1 MKREIIKNSVCRVA
15 LLLVMIV
22 MTLTA
27 GAKTVTLTSST
38 GQVTLNDGDV
48 VTGTGGENTY
58 LVISAGATVTLN
70 GVDITNN
77 TPDYGNEI
85 PSGIACQGDATI
97 ILAKGTTNTII
108 GCYYLD
114 PCIKVGPPNT
124 TLTIKGYGSLY
135 LRSWGWGACIGSRN
149 QQACGN
155 IVIEGGTLDLNTEI
169 TASGYAAC
177 IGSSGHGGSC
187 GDITIKGGNIRAE
200 SSFGAAAI
208 GSGASWISEDSSCTC
223 GNITITGGT
232 IYAFSHSARGGAAIG
247 GGYDGHCGNISI
259 SGITSVSA
267 LKYSSNSPY
276 CIGPGAGDNSTCGTL
291 TLWGQTSGYIV
302 GPTDYNAE
310 VLAPTDI
317 PYTVSFNANG
327 GTGSMSDQGFY
338 SNTPQALTAN
348 GFSLSG
354 KILKCWSTKADG
366 SGYDY
371 YNGETVTNLGNVTL
385 YAQWADIDHAV
396 SFDPNGGTG
405 TMASQ
410 DFALNSTQML
420 NVNTFVCPGYD
431 FAEWNTMQDGSGTSY
446 TDKQAVSNLGN
457 VTLYAQWTPHNY
469 SITYILDGGT
479 NASSNPATYTIEDE
493 TFTMA
498 APIRYGYNFVGWTY
512 EGQSTPVK
520 RITIAHGSTGD
531 KTLVANWT
539 LAPVITLTANVG
551 YWELQNG
558 QTLTGTGGPDT
569 HITIA
574 AGATVTLSDVNL
586 TTIADDNNHHW
597 AGLSCVGDATIIL
610 ADGTANHVK
619 GGFGTYP
626 AIYVPAGNTLT
637 IRGGGTLNAHGGNNS
652 AGIGSPPIGWW
663 CGNIVL
669 DGGIINAAGGDE
681 AAGIG
686 SAGAAVCGDITITTG
701 VTSVTVSGGIR
712 SASIG
717 AGLFG
722 SCGTVTIGGVVT
734 GSIYGSITYR
744 PADNPA
750 CTITFDANDG
760 TGDMDAQQVLKK
772 ISIGLNDC
780 AFTREDYVFTGWNT
794 EADGSGTHYAN
805 GQAIAATG
813 NMTLYAQWDH
823 RDDYHVTFDA
833 NGGTGSMEV
842 QTFIKHDPPQNLS
855 TCTFTRE
862 GYAFVGWN
870 TKADGSGTA
879 YTDEQSITV
888 TGDMTLYAQWREL
901 LAVTFHANG
910 GTGTMDSQTF
920 VEGVPQSLNS
930 CTFTVPAGGAFAG
943 WNTETD
949 GSGIAYAAGV
959 DVTLT
964 GDITLYA
971 QWREGSIVTFDAN
984 GGTGTMTDQTFG
996 WGISQY
1002 LNACTFTRSGYFF
1015 VAWNTAADGSG
1026 TTYADKASITI
1037 SADMML
1043 YAQWSVRSDRTISV
1057 YDEITATLYNGD
1069 MLTGTGE
1076 TDKNV
1081 TITDGA
1087 TVIFS
1092 NVSLTQI
1099 GCNPCIICNGDAT
1112 IILSGNNYLEGGY
1125 ESAGIYIPE
1134 GKTLTIRGTG
1144 SLTAKGKEM
1153 RPGIGGQGHNYSTSC
1168 GNIII
1173 SSEVAFVTAETSEC
1187 NYCIGPAAD
1196 GFYEYQYGS
1205 CGTVIIGGV
1214 ETGPIAQQS
1223 FTYRSACTVAFDA
1236 NGGTGTM
1243 AEQTFRSGTPQ
1254 NLNACTMIREG
1265 YLFVGWNTAANGT
1278 GTSYTDEQAI
1288 TATSDM
1294 TLYAQWRRILS
1305 VTFDP
1310 NGSAGTMESQL
1321 FYEGIAQNL
1330 SACTFTAPLG
1340 CHFIGW
1346 NTSRDG
1352 SGTSYTDEQAV
1363 TLTDNTTLYAQWV
1376 IPVWVNNNRLTW
1388 ANRYDILGDGTMSFD
1403 PLTNTLTLDHPTQNV
1418 PIRTEG
1424 IDLTV
1429 KGFYQM
1435 TDEAGDVA
1443 LDVVGGTLTLEGDFT
1458 LRGAVTGVQAG
1469 GDMNVKGQLRT
1480 YGTSGSGIHYTGTGN
1495 AWLTLQP
1502 GFIGTTRV
1510 EMQGATD
1517 ALSYTEGNV
1526 FRITT
1531 NGFVLSE
1538 PANGQVVSSED
1549 MFKILEG
1556 GVRTKRAVFTIAGT
1570 ANGEGTAASPYQI
1583 LSSDDWTRACADVDN
1598 GCETAGIYLEL
1609 NTSITATTMM
1619 GRPDNPFAGVID
1631 GQRNYWKV
1639 TSAINK
1645 DVEGAALFRSVSGAT
1660 IKNFCVEGSVIGGAA
1675 SGGIVG
1681 QAVDGTTT
1689 VENCVFNG
1697 TVITTTGEPAAN
1709 FVCGNVASEATV
1721 TYNNCLDATNLLWP
1735 AATDTRAYSVTGV
1748 DATLTLTGTT
1758 GIAWNNAIYAPQGAT
1773 VEFTMITVSGGE
1785 YVATGGTLSESG
1797 GTYSLVMPAQN
1808 VTILPKNS
1816 LTYAVTGNISTGGE
1830 VEINKTEAAAGMSV
1844 YVTITPDSYYMLSEL
1859 TVKDANDNEIP
1870 MTMYEPGFGFF
1881 TMPSGPVTVTV
1892 SFNKKYSFDATTGE
1906 LRLLC
1911 GEFNSLGTN
1920 GFGPDVT
1927 GDKGAVLKVTA
1938 AEGVRFT
1945 GTCASLFEGFTNCS
1959 EIDLMG
1965 VNTSAMTRTT
1975 SMFEGCT
1982 SLSKLNM
1989 TGWNLEQVE
1998 YMSSMFENCSSLR
2011 EIDLSGINLNT
2022 NATMTEMFSCSG
2034 DNTGVCKLTLPAG
2047 MGVTA
2052 SMRLNKG
2059 YYYGV
2064 YNGEILSSGWQLL
2077 GDKTVV
2083 SGTDQYKGWT
2093 CATLPAQLTTA
2104 TFVWSKMPED
2114 FVLELPDDQ
2123 DNSAVV
2129 EAWDGVTTNV
2139 RLTGRK
2145 LWKDGDWNTIC
2156 LPFKFTSQT
2165 DYNNIFSAY
2174 NYMVLDTEGK
2184 YNAEGDLYYHGDDQ
2198 IESDFTQQ
2206 TGFDADTG
2214 TLTLYFDYPPSY
2226 SPNTPYIIRWEKD
2239 TDNPYIESPE
2249 FTNVIIT
2256 KTMNNVTSQ
2265 DGKVSF
2271 VGNYDYRYFTA
2282 ADKSILFLG
2291 TDNTLYYPEPGG
2303 RIGPFRAY
2311 FQVNLGSQE
2320 VKQFVLNFGDVTD
2333 RIESLSPN
2341 PSPVREGSADAW
2353 YDLNGRKLS
2362 GKPAQRG
2369 IYIYKGKKVVIK

>member
-15 LLLVMIV
+15 LLLVMMV

-27 GAKTVTLTSST
+27 GAETVTLTSET
-38 GQVTLNDGDV
+38 GLVTLNDGDV
-48 VTGTGGENTY
+48 VTGTGGVETRIQ
-58 LVISAGATVTLN
+58 VAAGATVTLS
-70 GVDITNN
+70 GVTIYTLVNHENPDYWWPTILCLGDAVIILGDGTNN
-77 TPDYGNEI
+77 LLKTNHTDFPVVTV
-85 PSGIACQGDATI
+85 AQGS
-97 ILAKGTTNTII
+97 
-108 GCYYLD
+108 
-114 PCIKVGPPNT
+114 
-124 TLTIKGYGSLY
+124 TLTIRGNGSLEAYSCGYG
-135 LRSWGWGACIGSRN
+135 AAIGSG
-149 QQACGN
+149 AGMGCGN
-155 IVIEGGTLDLNTEI
+155 IVIESGNISAFAGYSDYKQGKRWGGEAAGIGTGF
-169 TASGYAAC
+169 SGL
-177 IGSSGHGGSC
+177 C
-187 GDITIKGGNIRAE
+187 GDITISGGTVNATSYE
-200 SSFGAAAI
+200 AAGI
-208 GSGASWISEDSSCTC
+208 GSSKQASC
-223 GNITITGGT
+223 GNITITGGIVT
-232 IYAFSHSARGGAAIG
+232 ATGGLFHFDKDSNSAPGIGSDYRGV
-247 GGYDGHCGNISI
+247 CGDISINISSNVGRVI
-259 SGITSVSA
+259 AYRSA
-267 LKYSSNSPY
+267 NSPY
-276 CIGPGAGDNSTCGTL
+276 SVGPGLSDDEAHSFCGTL
-291 TLWGQTSGYIV
+291 TIDGV
-302 GPTDYNAE
+302 ATDYI
-310 VLAPTDI
+310 TDD
-317 PYTVSFNANG
+317 VFK
-327 GTGSMSDQGFY
+327 Y
-338 SNTPQALTAN
+338 SK
-348 GFSLSG
+348 G
-354 KILKCWSTKADG
+354 I
-366 SGYDY
+366 YD
-371 YNGETVTNLGNVTL
+371 
-385 YAQWADIDHAV
+385 
-396 SFDPNGGTG
+396 
-405 TMASQ
+405 
-410 DFALNSTQML
+410 
-420 NVNTFVCPGYD
+420 
-431 FAEWNTMQDGSGTSY
+431 
-446 TDKQAVSNLGN
+446 
-457 VTLYAQWTPHNY
+457 
-469 SITYILDGGT
+469 ITYILDGGT
-479 NASSNPATYTIEDE
+479 NASSNPTTYTIEDE
-493 TFTMA
+493 TFTIA
-498 APIRYGYNFVGWTY
+498 APTRFGYDFVGWTY

-520 RITIAHGSTGD
+520 RITIVRGSTGD

-539 LAPVITLTANVG
+539 LAPIVTLTPEAG

-558 QTLTGTGGPDT
+558 QTLTGAGGPDT

-574 AGATVTLSDVNL
+574 AGATVTLSGVNL
-586 TTIADDNNHHW
+586 TNISGDYHHYW
-597 AGLSCVGDATIIL
+597 AGLTCVGDATIIL
-610 ADGTANHVK
+610 ADGTTNHIK

-626 AIYVPAGNTLT
+626 AIYVPAGKTLT

-669 DGGIINAAGGDE
+669 DGGIINAAGGNE

-701 VTSVTVSGGIR
+701 VTSVTVSGGTR

-717 AGLFG
+717 AGRYG

-734 GSIYGSITYR
+734 GSIYGYFTYR
-744 PADNPA
+744 PADNPT
-750 CTITFDANDG
+750 CTITFDANG
-760 TGDMDAQQVLKK
+760 GAGDMAAQQVLGN
-772 ISIGLNDC
+772 ISFGLHDC
-780 AFTREDYVFTGWNT
+780 TFTREDYVFTGWNT
-794 EADGSGTHYAN
+794 KADGSGTAYAN
-805 GQAIAATG
+805 GQAITATG

-833 NGGTGSMEV
+833 NGGTGSMEGQV
-842 QTFIKHDPPQNLS
+842 FRKHDPPQNLS
-855 TCTFTRE
+855 ACTFTCE
-862 GYAFVGWN
+862 GYAFIGWN
-870 TKADGSGTA
+870 TKANGSGTA
-879 YTDEQSITV
+879 YTDEQNT
-888 TGDMTLYAQWREL
+888 TANGDMTLYAQWIEL
-901 LAVTFHANG
+901 FTVTFHANG
-910 GTGTMDSQTF
+910 GTDTMESQTF
-920 VEGVPQSLNS
+920 VEGVPQSPS
-930 CTFTVPAGGAFAG
+930 PCTFTAPAGYAFVG
-943 WNTETD
+943 WNTEAD
-949 GSGIAYAAGV
+949 GSGIAYAAGR
-959 DVTLT
+959 DITLT
-964 GDITLYA
+964 ADMTLYA
-971 QWREGSIVTFDAN
+971 QWREGCIVTFDAN
-984 GGTGTMTDQTFG
+984 GGTGNMDEQFFG
-996 WGISQY
+996 KNALQA
-1002 LNACTFTRSGYFF
+1002 LNVNAFTRDGYFF
-1015 VAWNTAADGSG
+1015 IGWNTAADGSG
-1026 TTYADKASITI
+1026 TAYADKASITVI
-1037 SADMML
+1037 ADMTL
-1043 YAQWSVRSDRTISV
+1043 YAQWSARSDRTIDV
-1057 YDEITATLYNGD
+1057 YNGGNTITYEVTLNNGD
-1069 MLTGTGE
+1069 MLTGTG
-1076 TDKNV
+1076 TTNKKV
-1081 TITDGA
+1081 TIADGA

-1092 NVSLTQI
+1092 NVSLEQKEDL
-1099 GCNPCIICNGDAT
+1099 PCIICAGDAT
-1112 IILSGNNYLEGGY
+1112 IILSGNNYVEGQGGG
-1125 ESAGIYIPE
+1125 AGIYIPA

-1144 SLTAKGKEM
+1144 SLTAKGKLFSA
-1153 RPGIGGQGHNYSTSC
+1153 GIGGNDTSSYHVSC

-1173 SSEVAFVTAETSEC
+1173 TSEVDFVTAETRGGE
-1187 NYCIGPAAD
+1187 YCIGPA
-1196 GFYEYQYGS
+1196 GNGS
-1205 CGTVIIGGV
+1205 CGTVTIGGV
-1214 ETGPIAQQS
+1214 ETGPIAQRS
-1223 FTYRSACTVAFDA
+1223 FTYSSTTYTITFDA

-1243 AEQTFRSGTPQ
+1243 GEQTFLGSMPQ
-1254 NLNACTMIREG
+1254 NLNACTIIRDG
-1265 YLFVGWNTAANGT
+1265 YEFIGWNTAANGT
-1278 GTSYTDEQAI
+1278 GTAYTDGQAI
-1288 TATSDM
+1288 TASGDM
-1294 TLYAQWRRILS
+1294 ILYAQWRRLLT

-1310 NGSAGTMESQL
+1310 NGSAGIMESQV
-1321 FYEGIAQNL
+1321 FYEGFSQNL
-1330 SACTFTAPLG
+1330 NTCTFTAPLG

-1363 TLTDNTTLYAQWV
+1363 TLTDNTTLYAQWA
-1376 IPVWVNNNRLTW
+1376 IPVWVNNNPLTW

-1418 PIRTEG
+1418 PIRSEG

-1429 KGFYQM
+1429 KGFYKM

-1510 EMQGATD
+1510 EMQGGTD

-1531 NGFVLSE
+1531 NGFELSE
-1538 PANGQVVSSED
+1538 PVGGHVVSSPD
-1549 MFKILEG
+1549 IFYIWEG
-1556 GVRTKRAVFTIAGT
+1556 GVAAKRAVFTIAGT
-1570 ANGEGTAASPYQI
+1570 ANGEGTAESPYQI

-1598 GCETAGIYLEL
+1598 GCETAGIYFEL

-1619 GRPDNPFAGVID
+1619 GTPDNPFAGVID
-1631 GQRNYWKV
+1631 GQRHYWNL
-1639 TSAINK
+1639 TAAINK

-1697 TVITTTGEPAAN
+1697 TVTTTTGEPAAN

-1721 TYNNCLDATNLLWP
+1721 TYNNCLDVTNMLWP
-1735 AATDTRAYSVTGV
+1735 ATGTRAYSVTGV

-1758 GIAWNNAIYAPQGAT
+1758 GISWNNAIYAPQGAT

-1892 SFNKKYSFDATTGE
+1892 SFNKKYSFENGE

-1945 GTCASLFEGFTNCS
+1945 STCASLFKDFTNCS
-1959 EIDLMG
+1959 EIDLTG

-2022 NATMTEMFSCSG
+2022 NATMTEMFSCEGYS
-2034 DNTGVCKLTLPAG
+2034 TGVCKLTLPAG

-2052 SMRLNKG
+2052 SMQLNKG

-2083 SGTDQYKGWT
+2083 SGTDQYEGWT

-2165 DYNNIFSAY
+2165 DYNNIFYSAY
-2174 NYMVLDTEGK
+2174 DYMVLDTEGK

-2206 TGFDADTG
+2206 TGFDAETG
-2214 TLTLYFDYPPSY
+2214 TLTLYFNYATSY

-2291 TDNTLYYPEPGG
+2291 ADNTLYYPESGAH
-2303 RIGPFRAY
+2303 IGPFRAY
-2311 FQVNLGSQE
+2311 FQVDLGSQQ

-2341 PSPVREGSADAW
+2341 PSPVREGSADVW